1 MENDTG
7 RSFYKQGQVNLVRNK
22 LNNSNIR
29 GKSASGVARRV
40 KSVGLGIKTPRD
52 AKTLDYVDMKCPFTG
67 NVSIRGRILTGVV
80 TKLKMNRSCTIRRD
94 YLHYIKKYN
103 RFEKRHK
110 MLSAHVSPA
119 FRDIKVGDLVTVGE
133 CRPIAKTITFNVIKI
148 ANLSGSKK
156 GFDKF

>member
-52 AKTLDYVDMKCPFTG
+52 AKTLDYVDKKCPFTG